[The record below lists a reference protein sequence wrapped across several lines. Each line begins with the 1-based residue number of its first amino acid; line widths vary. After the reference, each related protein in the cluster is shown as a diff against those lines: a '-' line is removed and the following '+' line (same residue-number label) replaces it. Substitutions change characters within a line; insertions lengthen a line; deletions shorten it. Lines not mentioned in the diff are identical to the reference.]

1 VVKKYIENQKRVR
14 PLTACTKVF
23 RFRMRPT
30 VTQAVGLV
38 RMAGA
43 RRWVWNW
50 ALARRKA
57 HYAEHAT
64 TLPMKVLSAEL
75 TALKKAD
82 GTAWLAEADS
92 QALQQ
97 TLRDLDRAFANF
109 FEKRSRFPRFKAK
122 KRDDARFRIPQR
134 VKVGG
139 GRVYIPKVGLVRIR
153 QSMPVDLPTKS
164 ATFKRNATGHWY
176 VTLTATFEVPD
187 APVPEPSADTTVG
200 VDLGLKDFAVL
211 STGERVAAPKF
222 FRRAERALRRAQR
235 TMCRRQKGSN
245 RRNKAKIRVA
255 RVHSKIRNQRG
266 DFLHKL
272 TARLVRQFSGICL
285 ENLCLKGLVKTK
297 LAKSFLDAAH
307 GEFRRQVEYKAVWN
321 RKQLAVV
328 DRFYPSSRLHAA
340 CGELNTGLTLA
351 DRTWVC
357 GCGAVLD
364 RDFNAAC
371 NVRDE
376 GLRMLAAGYAD
387 SQNARGGGVRLSH
400 AAAPPDE
407 PRIPRF

>member
-1 VVKKYIENQKRVR
+1 M
-14 PLTACTKVF
+14 PACTKVF

-30 VTQAVGLV
+30 ATQAAGLA

-57 HYAEHAT
+57 HYAEHAA

-75 TALKKAD
+75 TTLKREG

-97 TLRDLDRAFANF
+97 VLRDLDRAFANF
-109 FEKRSRFPRFKAK
+109 FERRARFPRFKAK
-122 KRDDARFRIPQR
+122 KRDDPRFRIPQR
-134 VKVGG
+134 VKIEG
-139 GRVYIPKVGLVRIR
+139 GRVYVPKVGWVRIR
-153 QSMPVDLPTKS
+153 QSMPVDAPTKS
-164 ATFKRNATGHWY
+164 ATFKRDATGNWH
-176 VTLTATFEVPD
+176 VTLTAVFEVPD
-187 APVPEPSADTTVG
+187 TSLPEPAADTTVG

-211 STGERVAAPKF
+211 STGERIAAPKF
-222 FRRAERALRRAQR
+222 FRRSERVLKRAQR
-235 TMCRRQKGSN
+235 RMCHRQKGSN

-255 RVHSKIRNQRG
+255 RVHNKIRNQRR

-272 TARLVRQFSGICL
+272 TTRLVRRFSGVCL
-285 ENLCLKGLVKTK
+285 EDLSLKGLAKTK

-307 GEFRRQVEYKAVWN
+307 NEFRRQVEYKAVWN
-321 RKQLAVV
+321 RKHSAVI
-328 DRFYPSSRLHAA
+328 DRFYPSSKLHAA
-340 CGELNTGLTLA
+340 CGELNTDLTLS

-364 RDFNAAC
+364 RDMNAAC
-371 NVRDE
+371 NIRDE
-376 GLRMLAAGYAD
+376 GLRLLAVGYTD
-387 SQNARGGGVRLSH
+387 SRNARGGGVRLSH
-400 AAAPPDE
+400 AAATSDE
-407 PRIPRF
+407 PRIPRL